1 MKASQSLATVQ
12 QSEVE
17 LAEFFEQSFDLH
29 CVAGLD
35 GYFTRLNPAWVATL
49 GWSLVELRTR
59 PFVAFVH
66 VDDRETTLREMAK
79 LFQSAGTL
87 RFENRYACKDGS
99 YRWLEWNARSV
110 VDRGEIYAT
119 ARDITDRKWFER
131 EILEIL
137 DREKERLGR
146 ELHDGLCQT
155 LAGIS
160 ALSLTLSRKPARL
173 GAPATITVGQTADGQ
188 TAAADAA
195 AEITWL
201 LNEAIGEARDMAR
214 GLGPVGLSE
223 GGLEIA
229 LETLALDVRH
239 LFRASCTFACD
250 SPLGRL
256 DREAER
262 HLFRIAQEAVNNA
275 VAHGKAKRIEIRLG
289 ANGGEGLL
297 TVLDNGVGMPESLRP
312 PDGIGLHN
320 MTYRARL
327 IGGRIEVRRRSRG
340 GTTVLCAFPLSGR
353 SGTREKP

>member
-1 MKASQSLATVQ
+1 VTPTQSLATGQ
-12 QSEVE
+12 QAETE
-17 LAEFFEQSFDLH
+17 LAQFFEQSFDLH

-35 GYFTRLNPAWVATL
+35 GYFTRLNPAWVAAL
-49 GWSLVELRTR
+49 GWPLEELRAR
-59 PFVAFVH
+59 PCAAFVH
-66 VDDRETTLREMAK
+66 VDDREATLRETAK
-79 LFQSAGTL
+79 LCQGAGTL

-99 YRWLEWNARSV
+99 YRWLEWIARFV

-119 ARDITDRKWFER
+119 ARDVTDRKRFER
-131 EILEIL
+131 EILEIP
-137 DREKERLGR
+137 DREQERLGR

-160 ALSLTLSRKPARL
+160 ALSSTLSRKLARL
-173 GAPATITVGQTADGQ
+173 GAPASIADGQ

-214 GLGPVGLSE
+214 GLGAVGLSE
-223 GGLEIA
+223 GGLETA
-229 LETLALDVRH
+229 LETLALDIRH
-239 LFRASCTFACD
+239 LSRASCTFACD
-250 SPLGRL
+250 RPLGRL

-289 ANGGEGLL
+289 AKGGEGLL
-297 TVLDNGVGMPESLRP
+297 TILDNGVGLPKRP
-312 PDGIGLHN
+312 CPTGGIGLHN
-320 MTYRARL
+320 MAYRARL

-340 GTTVLCAFPLSGR
+340 GTTVLCAFPLSG
-353 SGTREKP
+353 TREKP

>member
-1 MKASQSLATVQ
+1 MKTFQSLAT
-12 QSEVE
+12 
-17 LAEFFEQSFDLH
+17 
-29 CVAGLD
+29 G
-35 GYFTRLNPAWVATL
+35 
-49 GWSLVELRTR
+49 
-59 PFVAFVH
+59 
-66 VDDRETTLREMAK
+66 
-79 LFQSAGTL
+79 
-87 RFENRYACKDGS
+87 
-99 YRWLEWNARSV
+99 NARSV
-110 VDRGEIYAT
+110 VDRGEIYAP
-119 ARDITDRKWFER
+119 ARDITDRKRFER

-160 ALSLTLSRKPARL
+160 ALSATLARKLARS
-173 GAPATITVGQTADGQ
+173 GATADDQ
-188 TAAADAA
+188 TAA
-195 AEITWL
+195 AEITRL

-214 GLGPVGLSE
+214 GLGAVGLSE
-223 GGLEIA
+223 GGLETA

-239 LFRASCTFACD
+239 LFRASCAFACD
-250 SPLGRL
+250 RPLGRL

-289 ANGGEGLL
+289 AKSGEGLL

-320 MTYRARL
+320 MAYRARL

-340 GTTVLCAFPLSGR
+340 GGTTVLCAFPLSGR
-353 SGTREKP
+353 SGTRETP

>member
-1 MKASQSLATVQ
+1 MSRQLRMKTSQSLAT
-12 QSEVE
+12 
-17 LAEFFEQSFDLH
+17 
-29 CVAGLD
+29 GN
-35 GYFTRLNPAWVATL
+35 TR
-49 GWSLVELRTR
+49 
-59 PFVAFVH
+59 
-66 VDDRETTLREMAK
+66 
-79 LFQSAGTL
+79 SA
-87 RFENRYACKDGS
+87 
-99 YRWLEWNARSV
+99 
-110 VDRGEIYAT
+110 VDRGEIYAP
-119 ARDITDRKWFER
+119 ARAISDRKRFER
-131 EILEIL
+131 EILETV

-160 ALSLTLSRKPARL
+160 ALSATLARKLARS
-173 GAPATITVGQTADGQ
+173 GATADGQ
-188 TAAADAA
+188 TAAA
-195 AEITWL
+195 EINRL

-214 GLGPVGLSE
+214 GLGAVGLSE
-223 GGLEIA
+223 GGLETA
-229 LETLALDVRH
+229 LETLAHDVRY

-250 SPLGRL
+250 PPLGRL

-289 ANGGEGLL
+289 AKSGEGLL

-353 SGTREKP
+353 SGARETP

>member
-1 MKASQSLATVQ
+1 MNPSQGLAMGQ
-12 QSEVE
+12 QAETG
-17 LAEFFEQSFDLH
+17 LAQFFEQSFDLH

-35 GYFTRLNPAWVATL
+35 GYFRRLNPAWVAAL
-49 GWSLVELRTR
+49 GWPLEELWSR
-59 PFVAFVH
+59 PCAAFVH
-66 VDDRETTLREMAK
+66 VDDREATLRETAK
-79 LFQSAGTL
+79 LCQGAEPL

-99 YRWLEWNARSV
+99 YRWLEWNARFV

-119 ARDITDRKWFER
+119 ARDITDRKRFAR

-137 DREKERLGR
+137 DREQERLGR

-160 ALSLTLSRKPARL
+160 ALSSTLSRKLARL
-173 GAPATITVGQTADGQ
+173 GAPASTADGQ

-195 AEITWL
+195 TEITRL
-201 LNEAIGEARDMAR
+201 LNGAIGEARDMAR
-214 GLGPVGLSE
+214 GLEAVGLSE
-223 GGLEIA
+223 GGLETA

-239 LFRASCTFACD
+239 RFRAACTFACD
-250 SPLGRL
+250 RPLGRL

-275 VAHGKAKRIEIRLG
+275 VAHGRAKRIEIRLG
-289 ANGGEGLL
+289 AEGGEGLL
-297 TVLDNGVGMPESLRP
+297 TVLDHGVGMPESRRP
-312 PDGIGLHN
+312 PDGTGLHN
-320 MTYRARL
+320 MACRALL

>member
-1 MKASQSLATVQ
+1 MKPSKSLATGHQ
-12 QSEVE
+12 
-17 LAEFFEQSFDLH
+17 AEAEFAQFFEQSFDLH
-29 CVAGLD
+29 CVASLD
-35 GYFTRLNPAWVATL
+35 GYFTRLNPAWVAAL
-49 GWSLVELRTR
+49 GWPLEELRAR
-59 PFVAFVH
+59 PLVAFVH
-66 VDDRETTLREMAK
+66 VDDREATLRDMAK
-79 LFQSAGTL
+79 LSQCAGTL

-119 ARDITDRKWFER
+119 ARDITGRKRFER

-160 ALSLTLSRKPARL
+160 ALSSTLSRKLARL
-173 GAPATITVGQTADGQ
+173 GAPASTPDGQ
-188 TAAADAA
+188 AAAADAA
-195 AEITWL
+195 AEITRL

-214 GLGPVGLSE
+214 GLGAVGLSE
-223 GGLEIA
+223 DGLETA

-250 SPLGRL
+250 SPLGRF

-289 ANGGEGLL
+289 AKGGEGLL
-297 TVLDNGVGMPESLRP
+297 TVLDNGVGMPKSLRP

-320 MTYRARL
+320 MAYRARL
-327 IGGRIEVRRRSRG
+327 IGGRIEIQRRSRG

>member
-1 MKASQSLATVQ
+1 
-12 QSEVE
+12 
-17 LAEFFEQSFDLH
+17 
-29 CVAGLD
+29 
-35 GYFTRLNPAWVATL
+35 
-49 GWSLVELRTR
+49 
-59 PFVAFVH
+59 
-66 VDDRETTLREMAK
+66 
-79 LFQSAGTL
+79 
-87 RFENRYACKDGS
+87 
-99 YRWLEWNARSV
+99 LEWNARSV

-119 ARDITDRKWFER
+119 ARDITDRKRFER

-160 ALSLTLSRKPARL
+160 ALSATLARKLARS
-173 GAPATITVGQTADGQ
+173 GATAEDQ

-195 AEITWL
+195 AEITRL
-201 LNEAIGEARDMAR
+201 LSEAIGEARDMAR
-214 GLGPVGLSE
+214 GLGAVGLSE
-223 GGLEIA
+223 GLEIA
-229 LETLALDVRH
+229 LETLAHDVRH
-239 LFRASCTFACD
+239 LFRACCTFACD
-250 SPLGRL
+250 RPLGRL

-275 VAHGKAKRIEIRLG
+275 VSHGKARRIEIHLD
-289 ANGGEGLL
+289 AKDGEGLL
-297 TVLDNGVGMPESLRP
+297 TVLDNGVGMPERLLP

-353 SGTREKP
+353 IDAREKP